1 MSART
6 VSLSDLVGRAVHDA
20 DGRRIGRIEEL
31 EAEIVLER
39 GGNEYVVTRF
49 GVGRWGPFDAIA
61 HGHFVQQLVRRI
73 TRATSYV
80 HYAIPWDLMDFTDL
94 EHPRVKCAER
104 ELPKRPSSVTSEPSS
119 VTGEPSSVTS
129 DR

>member
-6 VSLSDLVGRAVHDA
+6 LSLDDLVGRAVHDA

-31 EAEIVLER
+31 EAEIELER

-49 GVGRWGPFDAIA
+49 RVGRWGPFDAIA
-61 HGHFVQQLVRRI
+61 SGRFVQGLVRRI

-80 HYAIPWDLMDFTDL
+80 HYEIPWELMDLTDPG
-94 EHPRVKCAER
+94 HPRVRRAER
-104 ELPKRPSSVTSEPSS
+104 ELARNGGKS
-119 VTGEPSSVTS
+119 
-129 DR
+129 

>member
-6 VSLSDLVGRAVHDA
+6 VALDELLGRVVHDA

-39 GGNEYVVTRF
+39 GGNDYVVTRF
-49 GVGRWGPFDAIA
+49 GVGHWGAFDTVATGRI
-61 HGHFVQQLVRRI
+61 VQQLVRRI

-80 HYAIPWDLMDFTDL
+80 HYDIPWDWMDLRDL
-94 EHPRVKCAER
+94 EHLTVKRPER
-104 ELPKRPSSVTSEPSS
+104 ELLRTHES
-119 VTGEPSSVTS
+119 
-129 DR
+129 

>member
-6 VSLSDLVGRAVHDA
+6 VSLHDLVGRVVRDA

-31 EAEIVLER
+31 LAEIELER

-61 HGHFVQQLVRRI
+61 SGLFVQQLVRRI

-80 HYAIPWDLMDFTDL
+80 HYEIPWESMDLTDP
-94 EHPRVKCAER
+94 EHPRVTRAER
-104 ELPKRPSSVTSEPSS
+104 ELARSG
-119 VTGEPSSVTS
+119 GEW
-129 DR
+129 

>member
-6 VSLSDLVGRAVHDA
+6 VSLDDLVGRVVHDA

-31 EAEIVLER
+31 KADIVLER
-39 GGNEYVVTRF
+39 GGNDYVVTRF
-49 GVGRWGPFDAIA
+49 GVGRWGPYDVIA
-61 HGHFVQQLVRRI
+61 TGHFVQQLIRRI

-80 HYAIPWDLMDFTDL
+80 HYDIAWDLMDFTDL

-104 ELPKRPSSVTSEPSS
+104 DLAKAQS
-119 VTGEPSSVTS
+119 
-129 DR
+129 